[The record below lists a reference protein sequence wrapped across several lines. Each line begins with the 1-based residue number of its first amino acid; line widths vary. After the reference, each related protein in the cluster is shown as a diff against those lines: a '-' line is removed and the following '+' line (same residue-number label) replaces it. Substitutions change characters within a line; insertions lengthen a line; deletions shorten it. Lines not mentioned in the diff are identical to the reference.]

1 MRASQRDFFQPLNR
15 TYNHG
20 TRKKRLNLLHVR
32 GSIMIMVP
40 RKKVCD
46 ERKRKK
52 GETRQINVAKGKD
65 RRGRG

>member
-1 MRASQRDFFQPLNR
+1 
-15 TYNHG
+15 
-20 TRKKRLNLLHVR
+20 
-32 GSIMIMVP
+32 MIMVP

-65 RRGRG
+65 RRGEGVERDRKHFVGSMGQVAGRQ